1 MEKAEKTTLEIVM
14 LAFNDRSTCYF
25 IYDLMDCIFCN
36 VGFSAAAAREESG
49 DGSRNTFQ
57 GYFQSLQQG

>member
-1 MEKAEKTTLEIVM
+1 MMT
-14 LAFNDRSTCYF
+14 FNDRSTFLF
-25 IYDLMDCIFCN
+25 IYDLMDCIFWN

-57 GYFQSLQQG
+57 GYFQSLQQGRRW